1 MEKIDNENKDKKLIQ
16 KLKFKLEKKL
26 FERIKELNIKIIKI
40 KQSNKEQLKGDE

>member
-26 FERIKELNIKIIKI
+26 FERIKE
-40 KQSNKEQLKGDE
+40 